1 MKKNIRQLTW
11 SRRKDYALVA
21 DKAKF
26 KRLQSSERSAFNIE
40 LKHARLYD
48 ASAKSVVER
57 SFRILQVEFRA
68 LIPGYVRKESDKRNG
83 PENQP
88 VAVLRLV
95 DSEQ

>member
-1 MKKNIRQLTW
+1 MKKTTQQLTR
-11 SRRKDYALVA
+11 SRRKDSALVA

-26 KRLQSSERSAFNIE
+26 IRLQSSERSALNIE

-48 ASAKSVVER
+48 ASAKSAVER

-68 LIPGYVRKESDKRNG
+68 LIPGYVRKESGKRNG

-88 VAVLRLV
+88 VAVLGLV